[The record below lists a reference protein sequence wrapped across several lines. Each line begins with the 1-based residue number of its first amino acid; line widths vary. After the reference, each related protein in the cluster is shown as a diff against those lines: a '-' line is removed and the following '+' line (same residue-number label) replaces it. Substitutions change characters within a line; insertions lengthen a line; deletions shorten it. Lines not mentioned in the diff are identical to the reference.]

1 MAGQV
6 KLYSVDPGK
15 KYYAWA
21 EWGLQDNLAAAGLS
35 LITERKDWGNV
46 PLVIEKPQV
55 YKFGKAKNKDIV
67 DLSVGAGKV
76 MTFTTG
82 RVFEYLPAFWKGQMD
97 KKEHQKRIRDSLT
110 SREAQILEG
119 FLKTE
124 LDHILD
130 AVGIGLFHLG
140 RLI

>member
-1 MAGQV
+1 MAEV

-15 KYYAWA
+15 RYYAWA
-21 EWGLQDNLAAAGLS
+21 EWGLQNNLAACGLS
-35 LITERKDWGNV
+35 LITERKDWGDTPV
-46 PLVIEKPQV
+46 VIEKPQV

-82 RVFEYLPAFWKGQMD
+82 RVTEYLPAFWKGQMP
-97 KKEHQKRIRDSLT
+97 KKEHQDRIKVQLYT
-110 SREAQILEG
+110 NEVLILEG